1 MFNLLEQRR
10 EKNARVRGWIIY
22 LLHKGRPHPLPLTS
36 LWKMLDRHNMPL
48 TRRRLSEE
56 IDYLRS
62 LRLLSIFPANSDQEV
77 SVVDQAKLTQR
88 YAECESDSEMGQ
100 VLLARLTA
108 AGVNFQDGVS
118 NHEGIT
124 RVE

>member
-1 MFNLLEQRR
+1 MFNQSQQQRER
-10 EKNARVRGWIIY
+10 SARVRGWIVY
-22 LLHKGRPHPLPLTS
+22 LLYKGRPQPLPLTS

-48 TRRRLSEE
+48 TRRRLAEE

-62 LRLLSIFPANSDQEV
+62 LRLLGVFPSDADKEI
-77 SVVDQAKLTQR
+77 SVVDQAKYTQR
-88 YAECESDSEMGQ
+88 YADCESDQEMGT
-100 VLLARLTA
+100 VLMARLTA
-108 AGVNFQDGVS
+108 AGINFQDGIS

>member
-1 MFNLLEQRR
+1 MFNLQEQQR
-10 EKNARVRGWIIY
+10 ERSARVRGWIVY
-22 LLHKGRPHPLPLTS
+22 LLYKGRPHPQPLTS

-48 TRRRLSEE
+48 TRRRLAEE

-62 LRLLSIFPANSDQEV
+62 LRLLGVFPSTSEVEV

-88 YAECESDSEMGQ
+88 YAECESDQEMGQ

-108 AGVNFQDGVS
+108 AGVNFQEGIS
-118 NHEGIT
+118 THEGIT
-124 RVE
+124 RVD